1 MKNFLK
7 QVLATI
13 LGLFI
18 FSILWVILFF
28 AMVGVAMSGSGAV
41 TVKDNTVFELNLDG
55 TLVERSH
62 DDILNNLLVEIDN
75 SEAEI
80 ALDEIMDGIDK
91 ATTNDNIKGI
101 YVKVGNLTA
110 SSASIQEIYKG
121 LQRFKE
127 TGKFIVVYAD
137 YYGNGSYFLSSIAD
151 KVYMNPQGMLAL
163 TGINVTSM
171 FFKGLFDKIGIQM
184 QIFKVGTFKSAV
196 EPYTQ
201 TSMSE
206 ANRLQLSTFANSV
219 WGEITGTIASN
230 RGITVDEVNRYVDM
244 GAFYGEPQEAVKY
257 KLIDSLVYQGD
268 MENILEALA
277 GKDYNTLDLKDMAL
291 VTKTDKRS
299 KNRIALVYAVG
310 AIDDY
315 STNSGIDSEEISKEL
330 LKLADDDKIK
340 AVVLRVNSPG
350 GSAYGSEQIWHA
362 VGEVKRQKPV
372 VVSMGDYAASG
383 GYYIAC
389 PADRIFAQPTT
400 LTGSIG
406 IFGMFPN
413 TQGLM
418 DKIGVTFDN
427 VKTNK
432 YSDLGAGYRPMTAE
446 EKAIVQNYIERGYDL
461 FTKRCADG
469 RGISQDS
476 IKAIAEGRIYS
487 GIDALRIGLVDEL
500 GGINEAI
507 AYAAQ
512 KAGLQDYSIKY
523 YPAQKNTMEQLA
535 DIFSTSI
542 EQRIIRSQLGG
553 NYQIFEAIQKAQ
565 QQSGIQAIMPYAL
578 VVK

>member
-565 QQSGIQAIMPYAL
+565 QQSGIQAIMPYTL

>member
-523 YPAQKNTMEQLA
+523 YPAQKNAMEQLA

-565 QQSGIQAIMPYAL
+565 QQSGIQAIMPYTL

>member
-206 ANRLQLSTFANSV
+206 ANRMQLSTFANSV

-523 YPAQKNTMEQLA
+523 YPAQKNAMEQLA

-565 QQSGIQAIMPYAL
+565 QQSGIQAIMPYTL

>member
-362 VGEVKRQKPV
+362 VGEVKRQKPM

-565 QQSGIQAIMPYAL
+565 QQSGIQAIMPYTL